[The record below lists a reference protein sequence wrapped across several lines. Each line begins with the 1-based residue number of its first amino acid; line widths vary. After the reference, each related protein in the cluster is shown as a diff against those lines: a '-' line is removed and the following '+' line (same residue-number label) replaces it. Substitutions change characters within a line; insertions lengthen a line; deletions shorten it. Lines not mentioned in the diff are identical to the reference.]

1 MDKGKP
7 LERELLE
14 ISKQK
19 ERSDKL
25 LLSVEIILGVMS
37 LVISATFAL
46 IAALV
51 PMQNWLKVLLITSGL
66 IFFFLGATYA
76 LKIEQVAG
84 FYECA
89 KCRYRYVPT
98 FKSVFLAAHI
108 QRTRHMKCPKCGQRS
123 WHKKVLTKDLAENK
137 N

>member
-1 MDKGKP
+1 MDNGKP
-7 LERELLE
+7 LENELLE
-14 ISKQK
+14 VSKQK

-25 LLSVEIILGVMS
+25 LLAIEIILGVMS

-84 FYECA
+84 FYECT

-108 QRTRHMKCPKCGQRS
+108 QRTRYMKCPKCGQQS
-123 WHKKVLTKDLAENK
+123 WHKKVLMKDLDESK
-137 N
+137 K